1 MMTKILTSLENEKVT
16 ILVFTFLFVTKK
28 PGIPPPLFGDTR
40 ISKCMKAKK
49 GWPEIYRGSYVA
61 NSISRNCRR
70 RKPQVNGSGVDVS
83 QIVQLLVR
91 QPNLLHSEGA
101 HVQCTLCIMI
111 ESKLC

>member
-49 GWPEIYRGSYVA
+49 GLPRIYWGRYGA

-70 RKPQVNGSGVDVS
+70 RTPQVNGSGVDVS

-91 QPNLLHSEGA
+91 QSDLLHSKGA
-101 HVQCTLCIMI
+101 NIFIFAL
-111 ESKLC
+111 